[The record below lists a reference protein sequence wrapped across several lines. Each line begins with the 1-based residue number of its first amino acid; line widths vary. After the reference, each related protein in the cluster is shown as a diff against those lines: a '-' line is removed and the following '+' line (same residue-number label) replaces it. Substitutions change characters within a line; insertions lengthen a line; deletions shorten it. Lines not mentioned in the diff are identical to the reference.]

1 MNTKA
6 SITGAAAA
14 AAAAAAFFGHRT
26 RVHRARE
33 AQFECRLLQEAVETF
48 EGEGGLVLS

>member
-14 AAAAAAFFGHRT
+14 AAVAAAFFAHRT
-26 RVHRARE
+26 RTHRARE
-33 AQFECRLLQEAVETF
+33 AQFEEKLMHEALETF
-48 EGEGGLVLS
+48 ESEGGLVLS